1 MVPFLIRMWYTFY
14 LAYTDM
20 LFDSTFL
27 SLFSVAFCQKYIM
40 LETDLMSEEGHFLPI
55 LEGVKDLPN
64 PYILHFSVK

>member
-1 MVPFLIRMWYTFY
+1 
-14 LAYTDM
+14 
-20 LFDSTFL
+20 
-27 SLFSVAFCQKYIM
+27 M